1 MTDLFG
7 FPIPLRVVLHLNLHS
22 GGGRFDWD
30 GMAQNPD
37 TGDVVGMTASPAR
50 LRSMLGPELSQMLLW
65 THGQV
70 LRAEGEGE
78 LGEEPPTLDP

>member
-1 MTDLFG
+1 
-7 FPIPLRVVLHLNLHS
+7 
-22 GGGRFDWD
+22 
-30 GMAQNPD
+30 MAQNPE